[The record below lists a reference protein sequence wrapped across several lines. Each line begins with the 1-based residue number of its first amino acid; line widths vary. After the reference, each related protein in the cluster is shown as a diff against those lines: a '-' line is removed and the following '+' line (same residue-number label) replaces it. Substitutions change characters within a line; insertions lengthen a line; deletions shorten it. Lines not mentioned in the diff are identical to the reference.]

1 MVLTCTRS
9 VVPDYTAP
17 CMLGHLSRVPGLM
30 EQWDPANPVL
40 MHYIKNTNY
49 IQGHPNRVGYLHIQS
64 LLQPGSEVGL
74 KTPKMHK

>member
-49 IQGHPNRVGYLHIQS
+49 TSGSSKQS
-64 LLQPGSEVGL
+64 GL
-74 KTPKMHK
+74 FAYPVTVAAGVRGWIENT